1 MTSFSAAISG
11 INAATARFAVSANN
25 RANISTTGFK
35 KSRVNLTS
43 VNYDNGVLTS
53 SIQRINS
60 PGSMLLTNQ
69 PLDMAIDGN
78 GFFQISLDSN
88 TTAYTRDGTF
98 RVDNQGRIVTSG
110 GKPLSPEVTV
120 PLETEE
126 ISIDAN
132 GNINGLIGGSWQNL
146 GQIQLANF
154 SNQGGLDSI
163 GNNLFMETFES
174 GAPIT
179 GTPGTGG
186 LGTII
191 QGTLE
196 TSNVNIAEEV
206 VGDIVTKTMMGANIN
221 TIRAEEEML
230 GALIDV
236 FT

>member
-1 MTSFSAAISG
+1 MTSFSSAISG
-11 INAATARFAVSANN
+11 INAAAARFAVSANN

-35 KSRVNLTS
+35 KSRTNLES

-78 GFFQISLDSN
+78 GFFQISLDGN

-126 ISIDAN
+126 ISIDTN

-146 GQIQLANF
+146 GQVQLANF
-154 SNQGGLDSI
+154 SNPGGLDSI

-174 GAPIT
+174 GAPIA

-186 LGTII
+186 LGTVV

-196 TSNVNIAEEV
+196 TSNVSIAEEI